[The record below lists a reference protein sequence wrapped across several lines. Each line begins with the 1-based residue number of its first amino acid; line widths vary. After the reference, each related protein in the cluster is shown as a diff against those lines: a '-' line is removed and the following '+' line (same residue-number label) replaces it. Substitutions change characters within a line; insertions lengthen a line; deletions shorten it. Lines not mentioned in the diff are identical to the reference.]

1 MKRVSQND
9 LQKMYEA
16 PSSDLEE
23 RIHQSIASLPV
34 QVQEGKV
41 MKRKWFMSAVLAL
54 VLILAVGAIGLAATG
69 IYGNRT
75 VDYNGNV
82 TESEG
87 FTDVQVQELRA
98 EYTDLDKLLETVPDG
113 EYGVVLDENHEARA
127 DRWRRTVDTREE
139 FDKAMAGLEYLM
151 VPERFP
157 EGMAFERAEIFLQ
170 GREGA
175 EYRLAEER
183 TEGQYTLRCYTV
195 DEADTFIYGYRL
207 AYSDPVNP
215 DRKVSVTAGLSGP
228 YETSFAISEGDTA
241 ELITI
246 PGTDKALLLHIDEWD
261 LWQIEMIRALDTTFT
276 YGAYTEEENDNADM
290 TLTQEVYRIE
300 GLSVSPDMLKDMM
313 RKGE

>member
-1 MKRVSQND
+1 
-9 LQKMYEA
+9 
-16 PSSDLEE
+16 
-23 RIHQSIASLPV
+23 
-34 QVQEGKV
+34 

-127 DRWRRTVDTREE
+127 DRWRRTVNTREE

-215 DRKVSVTAGLSGP
+215 DRKVSVIAGLSGP

-246 PGTDKALLLHIDEWD
+246 PGMDKALLLHIDEWD

-276 YGAYTEEENDNADM
+276 YGAYPEEENDNADM

-313 RKGE
+313 RKDE